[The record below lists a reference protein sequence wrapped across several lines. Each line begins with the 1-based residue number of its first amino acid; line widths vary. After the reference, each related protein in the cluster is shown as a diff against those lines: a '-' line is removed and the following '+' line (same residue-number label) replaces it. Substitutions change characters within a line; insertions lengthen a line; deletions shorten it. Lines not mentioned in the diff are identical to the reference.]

1 MDVLRY
7 FPSVRIQFPNSV
19 SCIFSKVKGWKI
31 LQTCYSG
38 LDDFFQHSPDK
49 ESSVLNITGGNRLMG
64 FAALLIAQ
72 TYKIKAVYR
81 DFNAGKELLAAISF
95 DDGKRRSETI
105 WINRCPEELR
115 KRIKLEELLKNG

>member
-81 DFNAGKELLAAISF
+81 DFNAGEDLFAAISF

-105 WINRCPEELR
+105 RINRCPEELR

>member
-1 MDVLRY
+1 M
-7 FPSVRIQFPNSV
+7 
-19 SCIFSKVKGWKI
+19 
-31 LQTCYSG
+31 QTCYSG

-81 DFNAGKELLAAISF
+81 DFNAGEDLFAAISF

-105 WINRCPEELR
+105 RINRCPEELR